1 MSWVFV
7 MFMNGWKID
16 VDTFATR
23 QACEDKVRLYNAA
36 AQQADGRYLVWCE
49 HRPRA

>member
-16 VDTFATR
+16 VDHFSTYAECVDR
-23 QACEDKVRLYNAA
+23 VRMYNAA
-36 AQQADGRYLVWCE
+36 SRQSGSIFLVWCE
-49 HRPRA
+49 HRPRT